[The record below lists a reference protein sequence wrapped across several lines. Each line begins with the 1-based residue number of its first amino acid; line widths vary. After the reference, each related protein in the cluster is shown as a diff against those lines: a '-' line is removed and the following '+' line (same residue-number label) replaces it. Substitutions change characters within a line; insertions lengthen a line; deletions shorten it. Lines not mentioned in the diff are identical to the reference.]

1 MNIPQEAVDAAVK
14 EWMTL
19 DGAPGSW
26 TIEGNIRKILEAA
39 APHLLSH
46 ELEETRLAHVD
57 AVVNAETVDK
67 LNTAIEAVLD
77 ISNVRMDSEHGD
89 PTFVAGWEA
98 ALEEVNARI
107 KESTGGSDN
116 E

>member
-1 MNIPQEAVDAAVK
+1 MIPEAAVEAVYDKYLYLGLNAS
-14 EWMTL
+14 E
-19 DGAPGSW
+19 
-26 TIEGNIRKILEAA
+26 IEAILEAA